1 MGAIFGGVGGLSPAE
16 LQEMGNRL
24 AHRGPVATWAE
35 VAPKVYLG
43 HAGTQSGRVHVRNGV
58 SAVIDLSTSAPKSI
72 TEEEVFET
80 FIRNGLSGLERLHA
94 AVAIAAWDDR
104 TQTMLLAR
112 DFVGQKPMHYCGLP
126 GGGAAFATEYKAL
139 LAIDALPAQPDLDA
153 LQYLQCYKRTP
164 PGRTLLARVNSAA
177 PGAITR
183 IDANGELRSREDM
196 RPLRVSV
203 QPIAETAA
211 RDELARRIVA
221 AIRPLTAGR
230 ARIGVSLS
238 GGIDSMSVAFA
249 CRDCAPN
256 AELVG
261 FTAGNGADDPEIRTA
276 SLVMERL
283 GGRHVPVVVTADP
296 LVQLLPDAVWHFE
309 SPVGRTETVQA
320 LAIARAARAQGFDW
334 LMTGMGSD
342 NLFAGMPKHKVLWLS
357 QLFPPIRK
365 DLHEFYALTQSGRP
379 PQRPLAKLMDA
390 LYFRGAVPPV
400 PRVREATFMP
410 ELPNFPAAGP
420 EFLNYTL
427 VADAHDN
434 ISRSLVRLE
443 RPFQA
448 SGIDFASPFFDRDVM
463 DYAFTLPSRLK
474 IHRGQ
479 EKYILRQA
487 MHSLVSPDLLNIP
500 KGISRIRQDEH
511 FAHTLHQLTD
521 KYLSTD
527 QVRRR
532 GWFES
537 EEIQRIGRRL
547 SNGRYHTEAA
557 MRLWTIIVTEIWAQI
572 YLDGRG
578 HRPPRAS

>member
-1 MGAIFGGVGGLSPAE
+1 MGAIFGAVGSVSPEE
-16 LQEMGNRL
+16 LQEMGRRL
-24 AHRGPVATWAE
+24 AHRGPVATWHE
-35 VAPKVYLG
+35 VAPRVYLG
-43 HAGTQSGRVHVRNGV
+43 HAGKESGQIHSHGGL
-58 SAVIDLSTSAPKSI
+58 SAVIDLSTAASHSI
-72 TEEEVFET
+72 SEAEAFET
-80 FIRNGLSGLERLHA
+80 FVRNGLSGLERLHA

-104 TQTMLLAR
+104 TQTLLLAR
-112 DFVGQKPMHYCGLP
+112 DFVGQKPLHYCGLP

-139 LAIDALPAQPDLDA
+139 LAIDALPAEPDLDA

-164 PGRTLLARVNSAA
+164 RGRTLLARVYPAA

-183 IDANGELRSREDM
+183 IDANGEPISREDM
-196 RPLRVSV
+196 RPLSVRV
-203 QPIAETAA
+203 QPITEAAA
-211 RDELARRIVA
+211 RDELARRVVA

-230 ARIGVSLS
+230 NRIGISLS

-261 FTAGNGADDPEIRTA
+261 FTAGSGADDPEIRTA

-283 GGRHVPVVVTADP
+283 GGRHVPVVVTAEP

-320 LAIARAARAQGFDW
+320 LAIARAARDQGFDW

-357 QLFPPIRK
+357 QLLPPIRK

-400 PRVREATFMP
+400 PRVREATFVP
-410 ELPNFPAAGP
+410 ELPTFPDAGP
-420 EFLNYTL
+420 EFLNHTL
-427 VADAHDN
+427 VVDAHDN

-448 SGIDFASPFFDRDVM
+448 SGVDFASPFFDRDVM

-474 IHRGQ
+474 IRRGQ

-500 KGISRIRQDEH
+500 KGISRIRQDAQ
-511 FAHTLHQLTD
+511 FAQTLHQLTET
-521 KYLSTD
+521 YLSAD
-527 QVRRR
+527 QVRTR
-532 GWFES
+532 GWFEID
-537 EEIQRIGRRL
+537 EIRRIGRRL
-547 SNGRYHTEAA
+547 GRRRYHTEAA
-557 MRLWTIIVTEIWAQI
+557 MRLWTIIVTEVWAQI

-578 HRPPRAS
+578 RRPARK